1 MKYDFTTVPNRRNV
15 GSVKWIDMLSRNPD
29 VDEDVVPL
37 SVADMEFL
45 NAPEITKGLQK
56 YIGNMVLGYTN
67 PTEAYYDAVIQWMK
81 KHHDYEIK
89 QEWIALADGV
99 VPALGDLIRALSEPG
114 DGVIIM
120 SPVYYPFRL
129 TIEGA
134 NRTVIDNPLLL
145 TEKGYE
151 IDYTDL
157 EEKAKDEKTKLMI
170 FCNPHNPVGRVW
182 TREEL
187 SKVMD
192 ICIRNH
198 VFVIDDEIHHDLI
211 MPGVKHTV
219 MATLSEEA
227 AMNCAVCTAPSKTF
241 NLAGLQTSNIIIR
254 DLERKKAFVEQR
266 TNAFRLNLNAV
277 GPEACRLAYTEC
289 EEWLEECIQV
299 INKNAEYV
307 TEFMKVNMPEIR
319 VFPLEGTYL
328 LWADFRDWGFD
339 YEALEKFMINDAQIF
354 MDEGYMFGDNGK
366 GFERFNLACPFSVIE
381 KTMNRLLEARDK
393 MKK

>member
-15 GSVKWIDMLSRNPD
+15 GSVKWMDMLSKKPD

-45 NAPEITKGLQK
+45 NAPEITKGLQE

-67 PTEAYYDAVIQWMK
+67 ATKAYYGTVINWMK
-81 KHHDYEIK
+81 KHHDYEVK
-89 QEWIALADGV
+89 QEWIALSDGV

-120 SPVYYPFRL
+120 SPVYYPFRM
-129 TIEGA
+129 TIEAA
-134 NRTVIDNPLLL
+134 NRIVVNNPLLL
-145 TEKGYE
+145 TESGYE
-151 IDYTDL
+151 IDYADL

-198 VFVIDDEIHHDLI
+198 VYVIDDEIHNDLI

-241 NLAGLQTSNIIIR
+241 NLAGLQTSNIIMR
-254 DLERKKAFVEQR
+254 DLDKKKAFEKQR
-266 TNAFRLNLNAV
+266 AGGFRLTLNAV
-277 GPEACRLAYTEC
+277 GFEACRLAYTEC

-299 INKNAEYV
+299 IAKNAEYV
-307 TEFMKVNMPEIR
+307 TEFMKENMPEIR

-328 LWADFRDWGFD
+328 LWTDFRAWGLD
-339 YEALEKFMINDAQIF
+339 YKALERFMIEDAQIF
-354 MDEGYMFGDNGK
+354 IDEGYMFGGNGK
-366 GFERFNLACPFSVIE
+366 GFERFNLACPLSVIE
-381 KTMNRLLEARDK
+381 KTMNRLLEARAK
-393 MKK
+393 LKK